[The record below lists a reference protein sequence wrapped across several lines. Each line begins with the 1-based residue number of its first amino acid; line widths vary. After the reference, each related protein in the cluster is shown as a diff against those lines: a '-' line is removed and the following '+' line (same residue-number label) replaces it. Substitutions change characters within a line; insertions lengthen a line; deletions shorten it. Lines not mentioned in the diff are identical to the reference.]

1 MIIWDKLKD
10 EDNFYI
16 PAEDRERIFT
26 EYENA
31 RRQGKYTKRT

>member
-10 EDNFYI
+10 ENNFYI
-16 PAEDRERIFT
+16 PVEDRERIFN

-31 RRQGKYTKRT
+31 RREGKDTKRT